1 MGNENR
7 NPTLSE
13 AQAHALLSVSGWTEG
28 RTQQPLETALQALI
42 DAECFR
48 KGQPEPKTGAFHVL
62 ALTQGSL
69 LKEEYDVSTHGH
81 LPAWEI
87 GVLVVDVKE
96 MIRLNQEVGFALGDE
111 VFREVVRTLK
121 ALHPQAKL
129 VHLHA
134 DAFACLLA
142 PTSGEKIS
150 LEAKTQAE
158 VRLRETTR
166 ALLQQRA
173 VSAYPVDFTVSAV
186 RLEISQ
192 PSHWQVLGPLVWAES
207 ERAHVL
213 ERRGEG
219 GGVQHRYLGLGG
231 TIS

>member
-1 MGNENR
+1 MA
-7 NPTLSE
+7 NPTLTD
-13 AQAHALLSVSGWTEG
+13 AQAKALLSVSGWTDG
-28 RTQQPLETALQALI
+28 RTQQPLEAALQALL

-48 KGQPEPKTGAFHVL
+48 KGQPEPKTGAIHVL

-69 LKEEYDVSTHGH
+69 LKEEYDLSTHGH
-81 LPAWEI
+81 LPAWEM

-96 MIRLNQEVGFALGDE
+96 MIRVNQEVGFAVGDE

-121 ALHPQAKL
+121 ALHPQAKV

-134 DAFACLLA
+134 DAFACLLG
-142 PTSGEKIS
+142 PTSSERIS
-150 LEAKTQAE
+150 AEAKTQAE
-158 VRLRETTR
+158 AKLREAVR
-166 ALLQQRA
+166 GLLQQRG
-173 VSAYPVDFTVSAV
+173 STHPVDFTVSAL

-219 GGVQHRYLGLGG
+219 GGVQHRRIELGG
-231 TIS
+231 AIR